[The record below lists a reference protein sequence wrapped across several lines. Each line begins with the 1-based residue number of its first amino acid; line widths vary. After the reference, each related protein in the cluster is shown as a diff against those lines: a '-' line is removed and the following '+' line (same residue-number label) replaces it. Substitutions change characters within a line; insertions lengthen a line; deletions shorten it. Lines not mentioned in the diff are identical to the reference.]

1 MNNKFH
7 DKVRLS
13 QSNIILKLNPKFEQ
27 LPLPITWFDDPF
39 LPFGKQVIDAT
50 QDLVAGYLFDFASYL
65 AMGGA
70 GVIALERTIAYVPKS
85 KVRILHGAFTGKG
98 FSPMADTTGFDLS
111 AITVTTLDDVNYYTN
126 HVPYMAFIATTQNLS
141 VPDTGG
147 IYRTDLNTLQYDHTQ
162 LIVTTDAILYSSKQ
176 DDFADKIREG
186 IQALS

>member
-7 DKVRLS
+7 DKIRLS

-70 GVIALERTIAYVPKS
+70 GVIALERTIAYVSKS
-85 KVRILHGAFTGKG
+85 KVRILHGAFTGKD
-98 FSPMADTTGFDLS
+98 FSPMADATGFDLS

-126 HVPYMAFIATTQNLS
+126 HVPYMAFLVTGENQAMPS
-141 VPDTGG
+141 RGG
-147 IYRTDLNTLQYDHTQ
+147 IYRTDTSKLLYQDIKLT
-162 LIVTTDAILYSSKQ
+162 VTTDAVLYSSKQ
-176 DDFADKIREG
+176 DDFAEKIREG
-186 IQALS
+186 ILALS